1 VVESVQK
8 SSKMDVEEEESEGE
22 ESNKQQSKKAKI
34 ETTKA
39 ASSSHINNNSHNDDN
54 MTVGSAG
61 SDAKMDELRKK
72 LQDRIILLKQQRKSK
87 KPDTNN
93 KKKEKEKQKEKSK
106 QQQKKADNNNK
117 SKQQQKKGG
126 VGNDDDNHSLANS
139 IDSSLDQI
147 RSELI
152 VNGNNSKFS
161 SNNDVEADF
170 EFNQITQ
177 MNKNDDKDGQK
188 PGFHVAPGGT
198 KKQRL
203 QRLLDEAEKKRQRYQ
218 QLSKSTN
225 PIEKQKLQ
233 SEQWNDIL
241 SSAAGKK
248 TILVSSSS
256 ASDPS
261 ASSSSTG
268 NGQMISK
275 SEMKIKK
282 ALKRLEKK
290 KEKSTIE
297 WNERL
302 SNVAEEKNKKQNKRE
317 ENLAKRRKG
326 GLEATLIDGEKA
338 KEIQG
343 GSNRNHSGNKVK
355 INRPGQPQQPQQ
367 QQQQHNK
374 HQSNDH
380 HNKKPNRAGFEGKKS
395 DGKFL
400 NQK

>member
-8 SSKMDVEEEESEGE
+8 SDRMDLEEDSEGE
-22 ESNKQQSKKAKI
+22 SKEQQQKKPKI
-34 ETTKA
+34 ENSKI
-39 ASSSHINNNSHNDDN
+39 SSYSNNSHDDN
-54 MTVGSAG
+54 MSVGSAG
-61 SDAKMDELRKK
+61 SDSKMDELRKK
-72 LQDRIILLKQQRKSK
+72 LQDRIIQLKQQRQSK

-93 KKKEKEKQKEKSK
+93 KKKEKEKQKDKAK
-106 QQQKKADNNNK
+106 IQQKKTDNNNK

-126 VGNDDDNHSLANS
+126 GNDDDNHSLANS
-139 IDSSLDQI
+139 IDSSLDQL
-147 RSELI
+147 RSDLVI
-152 VNGNNSKFS
+152 DGSSWRS
-161 SNNDVEADF
+161 SNNGVEADF

-177 MNKNDDKDGQK
+177 MKKNDEKGNQK
-188 PGFHVAPGGT
+188 QGFHVAPGGT

-225 PIEKQKLQ
+225 PLEKQKLQ
-233 SEQWNDIL
+233 SEQWNDVL

-248 TILVSSSS
+248 TILVASSSS
-256 ASDPS
+256 SDPS

-268 NGQMISK
+268 NGGQMVSK
-275 SEMKIKK
+275 SEIKIKK

-297 WNERL
+297 WNDRITTV
-302 SNVAEEKNKKQNKRE
+302 SEEKNKRQNKRE

-343 GSNRNHSGNKVK
+343 GSNRNHSGSNKVK
-355 INRPGQPQQPQQ
+355 INRPGQPQQQHS
-367 QQQQHNK
+367 QQHPNK
-374 HQSNDH
+374 HQSND